1 MPALGCLR
9 ALTHPATSTGPLS
22 GSRQPLLHQQAA
34 TQRPQRPLRPTAAAG
49 LGGGGERHERPRDTL
64 LNALGSSERAG
75 SEYGEGFVQFRLSG
89 ERIHLDVDS
98 LNEQLK
104 VQGPDRLRH
113 SMRPDE
119 AFGLIFQFDNVVANT
134 RELQRAAW
142 KAVADAEGLPFP
154 AMERP
159 QLYDMRPERAAM
171 DVSGCG
177 AYDIC
182 ALAEKLLVGLRLH
195 DMRPERAAMDVL
207 MWTRD
212 MKRAQEL
219 AWLVATEY
227 AKLLMDLGEP
237 MEGVAEWLQLMSK
250 NRVPSAL
257 VTTMDRHTTDALL
270 ERLGLRHYFTCTVTA
285 DDDMETIAQRFLSAA
300 IKLGRPPDHC
310 VVFAACPTA
319 VTAAHNCTMKAV
331 AVMGTHPA
339 FSLKNADLTCASLQA
354 LTVYN
359 IRRLFA
365 NRGSEHMDLRKKTT
379 GAPPSKRRLRNATH
393 DDL

>member
-159 QLYDMRPERAAM
+159 QLY
-171 DVSGCG
+171 
-177 AYDIC
+177 
-182 ALAEKLLVGLRLH
+182 